1 MEDLNLFSNIMS
13 CLDDYMLL
21 KGKKE
26 INDMEANVELERV
39 GLLEDSASVPGKPLR
54 LLLRKLRDT
63 NLLPQN
69 IIEHCGSW
77 SIKLSK
83 TIAQK
88 PTVEQFQYC

>member
-1 MEDLNLFSNIMS
+1 MEDLNLFSKIMS

-26 INDMEANVELERV
+26 INDMEANVELERA
-39 GLLEDSASVPGKPLR
+39 GLLKDSTSVPGKPLR
-54 LLLRKLRDT
+54 TLLGKLRDD
-63 NLLPQN
+63 NVLPQN

-88 PTVEQFQYC
+88 PLVQQFQYC